1 MIQIKEKIISLIHEN
16 SIISQRKISEY
27 LSISLGSVNKYIN
40 SLLNEGYLIKEN
52 ISYRKTKYIIT
63 YLGNELLNSNNN
75 SIKTAVILAAGETL
89 DFDKPVGFLEIFDS
103 TLIERTI
110 KLLSKYNINEIIIA
124 AGYKAEYYKKLAKKY
139 PNIKIVENKKYK
151 TTGNMYSLYL
161 LRKYLQEDF
170 ILLEGDLI
178 FEENIISLLLNSKDK
193 NVTMIDTS
201 ISDKEDS
208 LYVTT
213 KKGELLNISKG
224 KYSLEKISGELIG
237 ISKLKYSS
245 YLKMLDKFTQIEN
258 KLFFY
263 EYSFLDKNIFSD
275 LKCTYSKENI
285 WGEIDNQKQYEYV
298 KNNIVK
304 SLYKKET
311 NYENSSNTCCRYG
324 NKT

>member
-1 MIQIKEKIISLIHEN
+1 VVIQIKEKIISLIHEN
-16 SIISQRKISEY
+16 NIISQRKISEY
-27 LSISLGSVNKYIN
+27 LNISLGSVNKYIN
-40 SLLNEGYLIKEN
+40 FLLNEGCLIKEN
-52 ISYRKTKYIIT
+52 ISYRETKYIIT
-63 YLGNELLNSNNN
+63 DSGNELLKSNNN
-75 SIKTAVILAAGETL
+75 RIKTAVILAAGETL
-89 DFDKPVGFLEIFDS
+89 DFDKPVGFLEILNS

-110 KLLSKYNINEIIIA
+110 KLLSKYNIDKIIIA
-124 AGYKAEYYKKLAKKY
+124 AGYKAEYYKKLTKEY
-139 PNIKIVENKKYK
+139 SNLKIIENKKYK

-161 LRKYLQEDF
+161 LRKHLQEDF

-213 KKGELLNISKG
+213 KKNELLNISKG

-275 LKCTYSKENI
+275 LKCISSKENI
-285 WGEIDNQKQYEYV
+285 WGEIDNQKQYEYI

-304 SLYKKET
+304 SLYKKE
-311 NYENSSNTCCRYG
+311 
-324 NKT
+324 KDL

>member
-16 SIISQRKISEY
+16 NIISQRKISEY
-27 LSISLGSVNKYIN
+27 LNISLGSVNKYIN
-40 SLLNEGYLIKEN
+40 SLLNEGCLIKEN
-52 ISYRKTKYIIT
+52 ISYRETKYIIT
-63 YLGNELLNSNNN
+63 DSGNELLKSNNN
-75 SIKTAVILAAGETL
+75 RIKTAVILAAGETL
-89 DFDKPVGFLEIFDS
+89 DFDKPVGFLEILNS

-110 KLLSKYNINEIIIA
+110 KLLSKYNIDKIIIA
-124 AGYKAEYYKKLAKKY
+124 AGYKAEYYKKLTKEY
-139 PNIKIVENKKYK
+139 SNLKIIENKKYK

-161 LRKYLQEDF
+161 LRKHLQEDF

-213 KKGELLNISKG
+213 KKNELLNISKG

-275 LKCTYSKENI
+275 LKCISSKENI
-285 WGEIDNQKQYEYV
+285 WGEIDNQKQYEYI

-304 SLYKKET
+304 SLYKKT
-311 NYENSSNTCCRYG
+311 NY
-324 NKT
+324 

>member
-1 MIQIKEKIISLIHEN
+1 MVIQIKEKIISLIHEN
-16 SIISQRKISEY
+16 NIISQRKISEY
-27 LSISLGSVNKYIN
+27 LNISLGSVNKYIN
-40 SLLNEGYLIKEN
+40 FLLNEGCLIKEN
-52 ISYRKTKYIIT
+52 ISYRETKYIIT
-63 YLGNELLNSNNN
+63 DSGNELLKSNNN
-75 SIKTAVILAAGETL
+75 RIKTAVILAAGETL
-89 DFDKPVGFLEIFDS
+89 DFDKPVGFLEILNS

-110 KLLSKYNINEIIIA
+110 KLLSKYNIDKIIIA
-124 AGYKAEYYKKLAKKY
+124 AGYKAEYYKKLTKEY
-139 PNIKIVENKKYK
+139 SNLKIIENKKYK

-161 LRKYLQEDF
+161 LRKHLQEDF

-213 KKGELLNISKG
+213 KKNELLNISKG

-275 LKCTYSKENI
+275 LKCISSKENI
-285 WGEIDNQKQYEYV
+285 WGEIDNQKQYEYI

-304 SLYKKET
+304 SLYKKE
-311 NYENSSNTCCRYG
+311 
-324 NKT
+324 KDL

>member
-16 SIISQRKISEY
+16 NIISQRKISEY
-27 LSISLGSVNKYIN
+27 LNISLGSVNKYIN
-40 SLLNEGYLIKEN
+40 SLLNEGCLIKEN
-52 ISYRKTKYIIT
+52 ISYRETKYIIT
-63 YLGNELLNSNNN
+63 DSGNELLKSNNN
-75 SIKTAVILAAGETL
+75 RIKTAVILAAGETL
-89 DFDKPVGFLEIFDS
+89 DFDKPVGFLEILNS

-110 KLLSKYNINEIIIA
+110 KLLSKYNIDKIIIA
-124 AGYKAEYYKKLAKKY
+124 AGYKSEYYKKLTKEY
-139 PNIKIVENKKYK
+139 SNLKIIENKKYK

-161 LRKYLQEDF
+161 LRKHLQEDF

-213 KKGELLNISKG
+213 KKNELLNISKG

-275 LKCTYSKENI
+275 LKCISSKENI
-285 WGEIDNQKQYEYV
+285 WGEIDNQKQYEYI

-304 SLYKKET
+304 SLYKKE
-311 NYENSSNTCCRYG
+311 
-324 NKT
+324 KDL

>member
-16 SIISQRKISEY
+16 NIISQRKISEY
-27 LSISLGSVNKYIN
+27 LNISLGSVNKYIN
-40 SLLNEGYLIKEN
+40 FLLNEGCLIKEN
-52 ISYRKTKYIIT
+52 ISYRETKYIIT
-63 YLGNELLNSNNN
+63 DSGNELLKSNNN
-75 SIKTAVILAAGETL
+75 RIKTAVILAAGETL
-89 DFDKPVGFLEIFDS
+89 DFDKPVGFLEILNS

-110 KLLSKYNINEIIIA
+110 KLLSKYNIDKIIIA
-124 AGYKAEYYKKLAKKY
+124 AGYKAEYYKKLTKEY
-139 PNIKIVENKKYK
+139 SNLKIIENKKYK

-161 LRKYLQEDF
+161 LRKHLQEDF

-213 KKGELLNISKG
+213 KKNELLNISKG

-275 LKCTYSKENI
+275 LKCISSKENI
-285 WGEIDNQKQYEYV
+285 WGEIDNQKQYEYI

-304 SLYKKET
+304 SLYKKE
-311 NYENSSNTCCRYG
+311 
-324 NKT
+324 KDL

>member
-27 LSISLGSVNKYIN
+27 LNISLGSVNKYIN
-40 SLLNEGYLIKEN
+40 FLLNEGCLIKEN
-52 ISYRKTKYIIT
+52 ISYRETKYIIT
-63 YLGNELLNSNNN
+63 DSGNELLKSNNN
-75 SIKTAVILAAGETL
+75 RIKTAVILAAGETL
-89 DFDKPVGFLEIFDS
+89 DFDKPVGFLEILNS

-110 KLLSKYNINEIIIA
+110 KLLSKYNIDKIIIA
-124 AGYKAEYYKKLAKKY
+124 AGYKAEYYKKLTKEY
-139 PNIKIVENKKYK
+139 SNLKIIENKKYK

-161 LRKYLQEDF
+161 LRKHLQEDF

-213 KKGELLNISKG
+213 KKNELLNISKG

-275 LKCTYSKENI
+275 LKCISSKENI
-285 WGEIDNQKQYEYV
+285 WGEIDNQKQYEYI

-304 SLYKKET
+304 SLYKKE
-311 NYENSSNTCCRYG
+311 
-324 NKT
+324 KDL

>member
-1 MIQIKEKIISLIHEN
+1 MVIQIKEKIISLIHEN
-16 SIISQRKISEY
+16 NIISQRKISEY
-27 LSISLGSVNKYIN
+27 LNISLGSVNKYIN
-40 SLLNEGYLIKEN
+40 SLLNEGCLIKEN
-52 ISYRKTKYIIT
+52 ISYRETKYIIT
-63 YLGNELLNSNNN
+63 DSGNELLKSNNN
-75 SIKTAVILAAGETL
+75 RIKTAVILAAGETL
-89 DFDKPVGFLEIFDS
+89 DFDKPVGFLEILNS

-110 KLLSKYNINEIIIA
+110 KLLSKYNIDKIIIA
-124 AGYKAEYYKKLAKKY
+124 AGYKSEYYKKLTKEY
-139 PNIKIVENKKYK
+139 SNLKIIENKKYK

-161 LRKYLQEDF
+161 LRKHLQEDF

-213 KKGELLNISKG
+213 KKNELLNISKG

-275 LKCTYSKENI
+275 LKCISSKENI
-285 WGEIDNQKQYEYV
+285 WGEIDNQKQYEYI

-304 SLYKKET
+304 SLYKKE
-311 NYENSSNTCCRYG
+311 
-324 NKT
+324 KDL

>member
-1 MIQIKEKIISLIHEN
+1 MVIQIKEKIISLIHEN

-27 LSISLGSVNKYIN
+27 LNISLGSVNKYIN
-40 SLLNEGYLIKEN
+40 SLLNEGCLIKEN
-52 ISYRKTKYIIT
+52 ISYRETKYIIT
-63 YLGNELLNSNNN
+63 DSGNELLKSNNN
-75 SIKTAVILAAGETL
+75 RIKTAVILAAGETL
-89 DFDKPVGFLEIFDS
+89 DFDKPVGFLEILNS

-110 KLLSKYNINEIIIA
+110 KLLSKYNIDKIIIA
-124 AGYKAEYYKKLAKKY
+124 AGYKAEYYKKLTKEY
-139 PNIKIVENKKYK
+139 SNLKIIENKKYK

-161 LRKYLQEDF
+161 LRKHLQEDF

-213 KKGELLNISKG
+213 KKNELLNISKG

-275 LKCTYSKENI
+275 LKCISSKENI
-285 WGEIDNQKQYEYV
+285 WGEIDNQKQYEYI

-304 SLYKKET
+304 SLYKKE
-311 NYENSSNTCCRYG
+311 
-324 NKT
+324 KDL

>member
-1 MIQIKEKIISLIHEN
+1 MVIQIKEKIISLIHEN

-27 LSISLGSVNKYIN
+27 LNISLGSVNKYIN
-40 SLLNEGYLIKEN
+40 SLLNEGCLIKEN
-52 ISYRKTKYIIT
+52 ISYRETKYIIT
-63 YLGNELLNSNNN
+63 DSGNELLKSNNN
-75 SIKTAVILAAGETL
+75 KIKTAVILAAGETL
-89 DFDKPVGFLEIFDS
+89 DFDKPVGFLEILNS

-110 KLLSKYNINEIIIA
+110 KLLSKYNIDKIIIA
-124 AGYKAEYYKKLAKKY
+124 AGYKAEYYKKLAKEY
-139 PNIKIVENKKYK
+139 SNLKIIENKKYK

-161 LRKYLQEDF
+161 LRKHLQEDF

-213 KKGELLNISKG
+213 KKNELLNISKG

-237 ISKLKYSS
+237 ISKLKYNS

-275 LKCTYSKENI
+275 LKCISSKENI
-285 WGEIDNQKQYEYV
+285 WGEIDNQKQYEYI

-304 SLYKKET
+304 SLYKKE
-311 NYENSSNTCCRYG
+311 
-324 NKT
+324 KDL

>member
-27 LSISLGSVNKYIN
+27 LNISLGSVNKYIN
-40 SLLNEGYLIKEN
+40 SLLNEGCLIKEN
-52 ISYRKTKYIIT
+52 ISYRETKYIIT
-63 YLGNELLNSNNN
+63 DSGNELLKSNNN
-75 SIKTAVILAAGETL
+75 RIKTAVILAAGETL
-89 DFDKPVGFLEIFDS
+89 DFDKPVGFLEILNS

-110 KLLSKYNINEIIIA
+110 KLLSKYNIDKIIIA
-124 AGYKAEYYKKLAKKY
+124 AGYKAEYYKKLAKEY
-139 PNIKIVENKKYK
+139 SNLKIIENKKYK

-161 LRKYLQEDF
+161 LRKHLQEDF

-213 KKGELLNISKG
+213 KKN
-224 KYSLEKISGELIG
+224 EKISGELIG

-275 LKCTYSKENI
+275 LKCISSKENI
-285 WGEIDNQKQYEYV
+285 WGEIDNQKQYEYI

-304 SLYKKET
+304 SLYKKE
-311 NYENSSNTCCRYG
+311 
-324 NKT
+324 KDL

>member
-16 SIISQRKISEY
+16 NIISQRKISEY
-27 LSISLGSVNKYIN
+27 LNISLGSVNKYIN
-40 SLLNEGYLIKEN
+40 SLLNEGCLIKEN
-52 ISYRKTKYIIT
+52 ISYRETKYIIT
-63 YLGNELLNSNNN
+63 DSGNELLKSNNN
-75 SIKTAVILAAGETL
+75 RIKTAVILAAGETL
-89 DFDKPVGFLEIFDS
+89 DFDKPVGFLEILNS

-110 KLLSKYNINEIIIA
+110 KLLSKYNIDKIIIA
-124 AGYKAEYYKKLAKKY
+124 AGYKAEYYKKLTKEY
-139 PNIKIVENKKYK
+139 SNLKIIENKKYK

-161 LRKYLQEDF
+161 LRKHLQEDF

-213 KKGELLNISKG
+213 KKNELLNISKG

-275 LKCTYSKENI
+275 LKCISSKENI
-285 WGEIDNQKQYEYV
+285 WGEIDNQKQYEYI

-304 SLYKKET
+304 SLYKKE
-311 NYENSSNTCCRYG
+311 
-324 NKT
+324 KDL

>member
-1 MIQIKEKIISLIHEN
+1 MVIQIKEKIISLIHEN
-16 SIISQRKISEY
+16 NIISQRKISEY
-27 LSISLGSVNKYIN
+27 LNISLGSVNKYIN
-40 SLLNEGYLIKEN
+40 FLLNEGCLIKEN
-52 ISYRKTKYIIT
+52 ISYRETKYIIT
-63 YLGNELLNSNNN
+63 DSGNELLKSNNN
-75 SIKTAVILAAGETL
+75 RIKTAVILSAGETL
-89 DFDKPVGFLEIFDS
+89 DFDKPVGFLEILNS

-110 KLLSKYNINEIIIA
+110 KLLSKYNIDKIIIA
-124 AGYKAEYYKKLAKKY
+124 AGYKAEYYKKLTKEY
-139 PNIKIVENKKYK
+139 SNLKIIENKKYK

-161 LRKYLQEDF
+161 LRKHLQEDF

-213 KKGELLNISKG
+213 KKNELLNISKG

-275 LKCTYSKENI
+275 LKCISSKENI
-285 WGEIDNQKQYEYV
+285 WGEIDNQKQYEYI

-304 SLYKKET
+304 SLYKKE
-311 NYENSSNTCCRYG
+311 
-324 NKT
+324 KDL

>member
-27 LSISLGSVNKYIN
+27 LNISLGSVNKYIN
-40 SLLNEGYLIKEN
+40 SLLNEGCLIKEN
-52 ISYRKTKYIIT
+52 ISYRETKYIIT
-63 YLGNELLNSNNN
+63 DSGNEFLKSNNN
-75 SIKTAVILAAGETL
+75 RIKTAVILAAGETL
-89 DFDKPVGFLEIFDS
+89 DFDKPVGFLEILNS

-110 KLLSKYNINEIIIA
+110 KLLSKYNIDKIIIA
-124 AGYKAEYYKKLAKKY
+124 AGYKAEYYKKLAKEY
-139 PNIKIVENKKYK
+139 SNLKIIENKKYK

-161 LRKYLQEDF
+161 LRKHLQEDF

-213 KKGELLNISKG
+213 KKNELLNISKG

-275 LKCTYSKENI
+275 LKCISSKENI
-285 WGEIDNQKQYEYV
+285 WGEIDNQKQYEYI

-304 SLYKKET
+304 SLYKKE
-311 NYENSSNTCCRYG
+311 
-324 NKT
+324 KDL

>member
-16 SIISQRKISEY
+16 NIISQRKISEY
-27 LSISLGSVNKYIN
+27 LNISLGSVNKYIN
-40 SLLNEGYLIKEN
+40 SLLNEGCLIKEN
-52 ISYRKTKYIIT
+52 ISYRETKYIIT
-63 YLGNELLNSNNN
+63 DSGNELLKSNNN
-75 SIKTAVILAAGETL
+75 RIKTAVILAAGETL
-89 DFDKPVGFLEIFDS
+89 DFDKPVGFLEILNL

-110 KLLSKYNINEIIIA
+110 KLLSKYNIDKIIIA
-124 AGYKAEYYKKLAKKY
+124 AGYKAEYYKKLTKEY
-139 PNIKIVENKKYK
+139 SNLKIIENKKYK

-161 LRKYLQEDF
+161 LRKHLQEDF

-213 KKGELLNISKG
+213 KKNELLNISKG

-275 LKCTYSKENI
+275 LKCISSKENI
-285 WGEIDNQKQYEYV
+285 WGEIDNQKQYEYI

-304 SLYKKET
+304 SLYKKE
-311 NYENSSNTCCRYG
+311 
-324 NKT
+324 KDL

>member
-16 SIISQRKISEY
+16 NIISQRKISEY
-27 LSISLGSVNKYIN
+27 LNISLGSVNKYIN

-52 ISYRKTKYIIT
+52 ISYRETKYIIT
-63 YLGNELLNSNNN
+63 DSGNELLKSNNN
-75 SIKTAVILAAGETL
+75 RIKTAVILAAGETL
-89 DFDKPVGFLEIFDS
+89 DFDKPVGFLEILNS

-110 KLLSKYNINEIIIA
+110 KLLSKYNIDKIIIA
-124 AGYKAEYYKKLAKKY
+124 AGYKAEYYKKLAKEY
-139 PNIKIVENKKYK
+139 SNLKIIENKKYK

-161 LRKYLQEDF
+161 LRKHLQEDF

-178 FEENIISLLLNSKDK
+178 FEENIISLLLNSKDN

-213 KKGELLNISKG
+213 KKNELLNISKG

-237 ISKLKYSS
+237 ISKLKYNS

-275 LKCTYSKENI
+275 LKCISSKENI
-285 WGEIDNQKQYEYV
+285 WGEIDNQKQYEYI

-304 SLYKKET
+304 SLYKKE
-311 NYENSSNTCCRYG
+311 
-324 NKT
+324 KDL

>member
-1 MIQIKEKIISLIHEN
+1 MVIQIKEKIISLIHEN

-27 LSISLGSVNKYIN
+27 LNISLGSVNKYIN
-40 SLLNEGYLIKEN
+40 SLLNEGCLIKEN
-52 ISYRKTKYIIT
+52 ISYRETKYIIT
-63 YLGNELLNSNNN
+63 DSGNELLKSNNN
-75 SIKTAVILAAGETL
+75 RIKTAVILAAGETL
-89 DFDKPVGFLEIFDS
+89 DFDKPVGFLEILNS

-110 KLLSKYNINEIIIA
+110 KLLSKYNIDKIIIA
-124 AGYKAEYYKKLAKKY
+124 AGYKAEYYKKLAKEY
-139 PNIKIVENKKYK
+139 SNLKIIENKKYK

-161 LRKYLQEDF
+161 LRKHLQEDF

-213 KKGELLNISKG
+213 KKNELLNISKG

-275 LKCTYSKENI
+275 LKCISSKENI
-285 WGEIDNQKQYEYV
+285 WGEIDNQKQYEYI

-304 SLYKKET
+304 SLYKKE
-311 NYENSSNTCCRYG
+311 
-324 NKT
+324 KDL

>member
-16 SIISQRKISEY
+16 NIISQRKISEY
-27 LSISLGSVNKYIN
+27 LNISLGSVNKYIN
-40 SLLNEGYLIKEN
+40 FLLNEGCLIKEN
-52 ISYRKTKYIIT
+52 ISYRETKYIIT
-63 YLGNELLNSNNN
+63 DSGNELLKSNNN
-75 SIKTAVILAAGETL
+75 RIKTAVILSAGETL
-89 DFDKPVGFLEIFDS
+89 DFDKPVGFLEILNS

-110 KLLSKYNINEIIIA
+110 KLLSKYNIDKIIIA
-124 AGYKAEYYKKLAKKY
+124 AGYKAEYYKKLTKEY
-139 PNIKIVENKKYK
+139 SNLKIIENKKYK

-161 LRKYLQEDF
+161 LRKHLQEDF

-213 KKGELLNISKG
+213 KKNELLNISKG

-275 LKCTYSKENI
+275 LKCISSKENI
-285 WGEIDNQKQYEYV
+285 WGEIDNQKQYEYI

-304 SLYKKET
+304 SLYKKE
-311 NYENSSNTCCRYG
+311 
-324 NKT
+324 KDL

>member
-27 LSISLGSVNKYIN
+27 LNISLGSVNKYIN
-40 SLLNEGYLIKEN
+40 SLLNEGCLIKEN
-52 ISYRKTKYIIT
+52 ISYRETKYIIT
-63 YLGNELLNSNNN
+63 DSGNELLKSNNN
-75 SIKTAVILAAGETL
+75 RIKTAVILAAGETL
-89 DFDKPVGFLEIFDS
+89 DFDKPVGFLEILNS

-110 KLLSKYNINEIIIA
+110 KLLSKYNIDKIIIA
-124 AGYKAEYYKKLAKKY
+124 AGYKAEYYKKLTKEY
-139 PNIKIVENKKYK
+139 SNLKIIENKKYK

-161 LRKYLQEDF
+161 LRKHLQEDF

-193 NVTMIDTS
+193 NVTTIDTS

-213 KKGELLNISKG
+213 KKNELLNISKG

-275 LKCTYSKENI
+275 LKCISSKENI
-285 WGEIDNQKQYEYV
+285 WGEIDNQKQYEYI

-304 SLYKKET
+304 SLYKKE
-311 NYENSSNTCCRYG
+311 
-324 NKT
+324 KDL

>member
-1 MIQIKEKIISLIHEN
+1 MVIIIKRKILSLILEN
-16 SIISQRKISEY
+16 NIISQRKISEY
-27 LSISLGSVNKYIN
+27 LNISLGSVNKYIN
-40 SLLNEGYLIKEN
+40 SLLNDGYLTKEI
-52 ISYRKTKYIIT
+52 ISYRKIKYFIT
-63 YLGNELLNSNNN
+63 NSGRELLNSDKR

-89 DFDKPVGFLEIFDS
+89 DFDRPVGFLEISNS

-110 KLLSKYNINEIIIA
+110 RILLKHNIEKIIIA
-124 AGYKAEYYKKLAKKY
+124 AGYKAEYYRSLPQKY
-139 PNIKIVENKKYK
+139 MNVKIVENKKYK

-161 LRKYLQEDF
+161 LRKHLQEDF

-178 FEENIISLLLNSKDK
+178 FEESLISPLLNSKDK

-201 ISDKEDS
+201 VSDKEDS

-275 LKCTYSKENI
+275 LKCIYSKENI

-304 SLYKKET
+304 SLYKKT
-311 NYENSSNTCCRYG
+311 NY
-324 NKT
+324 

>member
-1 MIQIKEKIISLIHEN
+1 MVIQIKEKIISLIHEN

-27 LSISLGSVNKYIN
+27 LNISLGSVNKYIN
-40 SLLNEGYLIKEN
+40 FLLNEGCLIKEN
-52 ISYRKTKYIIT
+52 ISYRETKYIIT
-63 YLGNELLNSNNN
+63 DSGNELLKSNNN
-75 SIKTAVILAAGETL
+75 RIKTAVILAAGETL
-89 DFDKPVGFLEIFDS
+89 DFDKPVGFLEILNS
-103 TLIERTI
+103 TLIKRTI
-110 KLLSKYNINEIIIA
+110 KLLSKYNIDKIIIA
-124 AGYKAEYYKKLAKKY
+124 AGYKAEYYKKLTKEY
-139 PNIKIVENKKYK
+139 SNLKIIENKKYK

-161 LRKYLQEDF
+161 LRKHLQEDF

-213 KKGELLNISKG
+213 KKNELLNISKG

-275 LKCTYSKENI
+275 LKCISSKENI
-285 WGEIDNQKQYEYV
+285 WGEIDNQKQYEYI

-304 SLYKKET
+304 SLYKKE
-311 NYENSSNTCCRYG
+311 
-324 NKT
+324 KDL

>member
-1 MIQIKEKIISLIHEN
+1 MVIQIKEKIISLIHEN

-27 LSISLGSVNKYIN
+27 LNISLGSVNKYIN
-40 SLLNEGYLIKEN
+40 SLLNEGCLIKEN
-52 ISYRKTKYIIT
+52 ISYRETKYIIT
-63 YLGNELLNSNNN
+63 DSGNELLKSNNN
-75 SIKTAVILAAGETL
+75 RIKTAVILAAGETL
-89 DFDKPVGFLEIFDS
+89 DFDKPVGFLEILNS

-110 KLLSKYNINEIIIA
+110 KLLPKYNIDKIIIA
-124 AGYKAEYYKKLAKKY
+124 AGYKAEYYKKLAKEY
-139 PNIKIVENKKYK
+139 SNLKIIENKKYK

-161 LRKYLQEDF
+161 LRKHLQEDF

-178 FEENIISLLLNSKDK
+178 FEENIISLLLNSKDN

-213 KKGELLNISKG
+213 KKNELLNISKG

-237 ISKLKYSS
+237 ISKLKYNS

-275 LKCTYSKENI
+275 LKCISSKENI
-285 WGEIDNQKQYEYV
+285 WGEIDNQKQYEYI

-304 SLYKKET
+304 SLYKKE
-311 NYENSSNTCCRYG
+311 
-324 NKT
+324 KDL

>member
-16 SIISQRKISEY
+16 NIISQRKISEY
-27 LSISLGSVNKYIN
+27 LNISLGSVNKYIN
-40 SLLNEGYLIKEN
+40 FLLNEGCLIKEN
-52 ISYRKTKYIIT
+52 ISYRETKYIIT
-63 YLGNELLNSNNN
+63 DSGNELLKSNNN
-75 SIKTAVILAAGETL
+75 RIKTAVILAAGETL
-89 DFDKPVGFLEIFDS
+89 DFDKPVGFLEILNS

-110 KLLSKYNINEIIIA
+110 KLLSKYNIDKIIIA
-124 AGYKAEYYKKLAKKY
+124 AGYKSEYYKKLTKEY
-139 PNIKIVENKKYK
+139 SNLKIIENKKYK

-161 LRKYLQEDF
+161 LRKHLQEDF

-213 KKGELLNISKG
+213 KKNELLNISKG

-275 LKCTYSKENI
+275 LKCISSKENI
-285 WGEIDNQKQYEYV
+285 WGEIDNQKQYEYI

-304 SLYKKET
+304 SLYKKE
-311 NYENSSNTCCRYG
+311 
-324 NKT
+324 KDL

>member
-16 SIISQRKISEY
+16 NIISQRKISEY
-27 LSISLGSVNKYIN
+27 LNISLGSVNKYIN

-52 ISYRKTKYIIT
+52 ISYRETKYIIT
-63 YLGNELLNSNNN
+63 DSGNELLKSNNN
-75 SIKTAVILAAGETL
+75 RIKTAVILAAGETL
-89 DFDKPVGFLEIFDS
+89 DFDKPVGFLEILNS

-110 KLLSKYNINEIIIA
+110 KLLSKYNIDKIIIA
-124 AGYKAEYYKKLAKKY
+124 AGYKAEYYKKLAKEY
-139 PNIKIVENKKYK
+139 SNLKIIENKKYK

-161 LRKYLQEDF
+161 LRKHLQEDF

-201 ISDKEDS
+201 IPDKEDS

-213 KKGELLNISKG
+213 KKNELLNISKG

-275 LKCTYSKENI
+275 LKCISSKENI
-285 WGEIDNQKQYEYV
+285 WGEIDNQKQYEYI

-304 SLYKKET
+304 SLYKKE
-311 NYENSSNTCCRYG
+311 
-324 NKT
+324 KDL

>member
-16 SIISQRKISEY
+16 NIISQRKISEY
-27 LSISLGSVNKYIN
+27 LNISLGSVNKYIN
-40 SLLNEGYLIKEN
+40 SLLNEGCLIKEN
-52 ISYRKTKYIIT
+52 ISYRETKYIIT
-63 YLGNELLNSNNN
+63 DSGNELLKSNNN
-75 SIKTAVILAAGETL
+75 RIKTAVILAAGETL
-89 DFDKPVGFLEIFDS
+89 DFDKPVGFLEILNS

-110 KLLSKYNINEIIIA
+110 KLLSKYNIDKIIIA
-124 AGYKAEYYKKLAKKY
+124 AGYKAEYYKKLAKEY
-139 PNIKIVENKKYK
+139 SNLKIIENKKYK

-161 LRKYLQEDF
+161 LRKHLQEDF

-213 KKGELLNISKG
+213 KKNELLNISKG

-275 LKCTYSKENI
+275 LKCISSKENI
-285 WGEIDNQKQYEYV
+285 WGEIDNQKQYEYI

-304 SLYKKET
+304 SLYKKE
-311 NYENSSNTCCRYG
+311 
-324 NKT
+324 KDL

>member
-1 MIQIKEKIISLIHEN
+1 MVIQIKEKIISLIHEN
-16 SIISQRKISEY
+16 NIISQRKISEY
-27 LSISLGSVNKYIN
+27 LNISLGSVNKYIN
-40 SLLNEGYLIKEN
+40 SLLNEGCLIKEN
-52 ISYRKTKYIIT
+52 ISYRETKYIIT
-63 YLGNELLNSNNN
+63 DSGNELLKSNNN
-75 SIKTAVILAAGETL
+75 RIKTAVILAAGETL
-89 DFDKPVGFLEIFDS
+89 DFDKPVGFLEILNS

-110 KLLSKYNINEIIIA
+110 KLLSKYNIDKIIIA
-124 AGYKAEYYKKLAKKY
+124 AGYKSEYYKKLTKEY
-139 PNIKIVENKKYK
+139 SNLKIIENKKYK

-161 LRKYLQEDF
+161 LRKHLQEDF

-213 KKGELLNISKG
+213 KKNELLNISKG

-275 LKCTYSKENI
+275 LKCISSKENI
-285 WGEIDNQKQYEYV
+285 WGEIDNQKQYEYII
-298 KNNIVK
+298 NNIVK
-304 SLYKKET
+304 SLYKKE
-311 NYENSSNTCCRYG
+311 
-324 NKT
+324 KDL

>member
-27 LSISLGSVNKYIN
+27 LNISLGSVNKYIN
-40 SLLNEGYLIKEN
+40 SLLNEGCLIKEN
-52 ISYRKTKYIIT
+52 ISYRETKYIIT
-63 YLGNELLNSNNN
+63 DSGNELLKSNNN
-75 SIKTAVILAAGETL
+75 RIKTAVILAAGETL
-89 DFDKPVGFLEIFDS
+89 DFNKPVGFLEILNS

-110 KLLSKYNINEIIIA
+110 KLLSKYNIDKIIIA
-124 AGYKAEYYKKLAKKY
+124 AGYKAEYYKKLAKEY
-139 PNIKIVENKKYK
+139 SNLKIIENKKYK

-161 LRKYLQEDF
+161 LRKHLQEDF

-213 KKGELLNISKG
+213 KKNELLNISKG

-275 LKCTYSKENI
+275 LKCISSKENI
-285 WGEIDNQKQYEYV
+285 WGEIDNQKQYEYI

-304 SLYKKET
+304 SLYKKE
-311 NYENSSNTCCRYG
+311 
-324 NKT
+324 KDL

>member
-1 MIQIKEKIISLIHEN
+1 MVIQIKEKIISLIHEN

-27 LSISLGSVNKYIN
+27 LNISLGSVNKYIN
-40 SLLNEGYLIKEN
+40 SLLNEGCLIKEN
-52 ISYRKTKYIIT
+52 ISYRETKYIIT
-63 YLGNELLNSNNN
+63 DSGNELLKSNNN
-75 SIKTAVILAAGETL
+75 RIKTAVILAAGETL
-89 DFDKPVGFLEIFDS
+89 DFDKPVGFLEILNS

-110 KLLSKYNINEIIIA
+110 KLLSKYNIDKIIIA
-124 AGYKAEYYKKLAKKY
+124 AGYKAEYYKKLAKEY
-139 PNIKIVENKKYK
+139 SNLKIIENKKYK

-161 LRKYLQEDF
+161 LRKHLQEDF

-213 KKGELLNISKG
+213 KKNELLNISKG

-237 ISKLKYSS
+237 ISNLKYSS

-275 LKCTYSKENI
+275 LKCISSKENI
-285 WGEIDNQKQYEYV
+285 WGEIDNQKQYEYI

-304 SLYKKET
+304 SLYKKE
-311 NYENSSNTCCRYG
+311 
-324 NKT
+324 KDL

>member
-1 MIQIKEKIISLIHEN
+1 MVIQIKEKIISLIHEN
-16 SIISQRKISEY
+16 NIISQRKISEY
-27 LSISLGSVNKYIN
+27 LNISLGSVNKYIN
-40 SLLNEGYLIKEN
+40 SLLNEGCLIKEN
-52 ISYRKTKYIIT
+52 ISYRETKYIIT
-63 YLGNELLNSNNN
+63 DSGNELLKSNNN
-75 SIKTAVILAAGETL
+75 RIKTAVILAAGETL
-89 DFDKPVGFLEIFDS
+89 DFDKPVGFLEILNS

-110 KLLSKYNINEIIIA
+110 KLLSKYNIDKIIIA
-124 AGYKAEYYKKLAKKY
+124 AGYKSEYYKKLTKEY
-139 PNIKIVENKKYK
+139 SNLKIIENKKYK

-161 LRKYLQEDF
+161 LRRHLQEDF

-213 KKGELLNISKG
+213 KKNELLNISKG

-275 LKCTYSKENI
+275 LKCISSKENI
-285 WGEIDNQKQYEYV
+285 WGEIDNQKQYEYI

-304 SLYKKET
+304 SLYKKE
-311 NYENSSNTCCRYG
+311 
-324 NKT
+324 KDL